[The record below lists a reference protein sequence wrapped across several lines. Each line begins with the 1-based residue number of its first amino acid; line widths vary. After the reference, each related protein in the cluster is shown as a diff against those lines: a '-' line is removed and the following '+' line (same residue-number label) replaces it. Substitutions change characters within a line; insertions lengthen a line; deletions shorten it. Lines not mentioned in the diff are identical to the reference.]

1 MKRPWQ
7 RNRRKQT
14 LSTKLKWANLVTSGT
29 VILLSTLF
37 LLGIQSYFFT
47 SALVRQTQAQA
58 AMGSENMSA
67 AMLFGDQ
74 LAANEILAALR
85 VVPDVQSAVV
95 YDNASG
101 RFASYLRDAG
111 AGQALPLAPRRA
123 SASASD
129 STLSW
134 RHVTVAAPLIVQHQR
149 LGTLI
154 VQSSLDS
161 VYHQLALYLALTI
174 PVMLA
179 VLAIAHLVLSRLQR
193 FITDPLRALSDTSAQ
208 ISRLGDYAIRAE
220 VSSLADI
227 GMLSTAFNTMLDR
240 IQKRESE
247 LEAEISERKR
257 VEVKLDRLAHFD
269 NVTQLHN
276 RHFFNDRLEA
286 VIARAAQC
294 HERAV
299 VMFIDLDN
307 FKAVN
312 DTLGHDIGDDLLR
325 LVSRSLTDTLR
336 AGDAIAR
343 IGGDEFAIILENV
356 HQIEDA
362 AMVAEKC
369 LLKIAQP
376 IAISGHEIHISASIG
391 ISVYPDHA
399 ANMHELLK
407 YADSAMYYAKNSGK
421 NACRLFTHSMQEDA
435 RKRFTLDNN
444 LRRALER
451 KEFVLYYQPQIDLRS
466 GAICG
471 AEALIRWIHPDLGM
485 ISPADFIPVAEETG
499 MIVAIGEWVLREAC
513 HELRA
518 WHDDGHAIRMSINLS
533 GRQLSEDGLVASVL
547 AIVDDSGIDTR
558 WLELE
563 LTESMLM
570 DASASVIDKL
580 HTLKRAGI
588 ALAIDDFGTGYS
600 SMSYLK
606 TFPVSA
612 LKIDRSFV
620 QDLPHSTEDAAIT
633 RAIIA
638 LARSLK
644 METVAEGIET
654 QEQGEFLRANGCDKA
669 QGYHYGKPL
678 PAAQIRELLR
688 RGKHEELDRALPCS
702 A

>member
-7 RNRRKQT
+7 RRRTQT
-14 LSTKLKWANLVTSGT
+14 LSTKLTWANLVTSGT

-47 SALVRQTQAQA
+47 AALVRQTQAQA

-67 AMLFGDQ
+67 AMLFGDRH
-74 LAANEILAALR
+74 AANDILAALR
-85 VVPDVQSAVV
+85 VVADVQSAVV
-95 YDNASG
+95 YDHANT
-101 RFASYLRDAG
+101 RFAGYQRDAG
-111 AGQALPLAPRRA
+111 AAALAPARVPHPA
-123 SASASD
+123 SAAGVA
-129 STLSW
+129 LSY
-134 RHVTVAAPLIVQHQR
+134 RQVTVVTPLIVKRQR
-149 LGTLI
+149 LGTLV
-154 VQSSLDS
+154 VQSSLDR
-161 VYHQLALYLALTI
+161 VYRQLALYLVLTI
-174 PVMLA
+174 PVMLG
-179 VLAIAHLVLSRLQR
+179 VLAIAQLVLSRLQR
-193 FITDPLRALSDTSAQ
+193 FITEPLRALSETSSQ

-276 RHFFNDRLEA
+276 RHFFNDRLET
-286 VIARAAQC
+286 VIARAAQWR
-294 HERAV
+294 ERAV

-312 DTLGHDIGDDLLR
+312 DTLGHDIGDELLR

-336 AGDAIAR
+336 SGDAIAR

-356 HQIEDA
+356 HQIDDA

-391 ISVYPDHA
+391 ISVYPEHA
-399 ANMHELLK
+399 STMHELLK

-421 NACRLFTHSMQEDA
+421 NAYRLFTPSMQEDA

-451 KEFVLYYQPQIDLRS
+451 DEFVLHYQPQIDLRT
-466 GAICG
+466 GAVCG
-471 AEALIRWIHPDLGM
+471 AEALVRWIHPELGL
-485 ISPADFIPVAEETG
+485 ISPADFIPVAEESG

-513 HELRA
+513 HELRR
-518 WHDDGHAIRMSINLS
+518 WHDAGHPIRMSINLS
-533 GRQLSEDGLVASVL
+533 GRQLGEDGLVDSVL
-547 AIVDDSGIDTR
+547 AIVDDSGIDAR

-580 HTLKRAGI
+580 HTLRRAGI

-606 TFPVSA
+606 TLPVGT

-620 QDLPHSTEDAAIT
+620 QDLPHSAEDAAIT

-644 METVAEGIET
+644 METVVEGIET
-654 QEQGEFLRANGCDKA
+654 LEQGEFLRANGCDKA
-669 QGYHYGKPL
+669 QGYHYSKPL
-678 PAAQIRELLR
+678 AAAQMRALLR
-688 RGKHEELDRALPCS
+688 RGELQAADHAVPCG

>member
-1 MKRPWQ
+1 MKRPWPRR
-7 RNRRKQT
+7 RNRTQT

-37 LLGIQSYFFT
+37 LLGIQTYFFT
-47 SALVRQTQAQA
+47 AALVRQTQAQA

-74 LAANEILAALR
+74 HAADDILAALR
-85 VVPDVQSAVV
+85 VVSDVQSAVV
-95 YDNASG
+95 YDNANK

-111 AGQALPLAPRRA
+111 AAPVALRH
-123 SASASD
+123 D
-129 STLSW
+129 SGSGYTLSY
-134 RHVTVAAPLIVQHQR
+134 RHVTVVEPLMVKRQR

-154 VQSSLDS
+154 VQSSLDN
-161 VYHQLALYLALTI
+161 VYRQLAFYLALTI

-193 FITDPLRALSDTSAQ
+193 FITDPLRALSETSAQ

-227 GMLSTAFNTMLDR
+227 GMLSTAFNTMLER

-247 LEAEISERKR
+247 LEAEIAERKR

-286 VIARAAQC
+286 VIARAQRC
-294 HERAV
+294 RERAV

-307 FKAVN
+307 FKTVN
-312 DTLGHDIGDDLLR
+312 DTLGHDIGDELLR
-325 LVSRSLTDTLR
+325 LVSRSLTETVR

-356 HQIEDA
+356 HHIGDA
-362 AMVAEKC
+362 SMVAEKC
-369 LLKIAQP
+369 LLRIAQP

-391 ISVYPDHA
+391 ISVYPDDA
-399 ANMHELLK
+399 LTMHELLK

-421 NACRLFTHSMQEDA
+421 NAYRLFTHSMQEDA

-451 KEFVLYYQPQIDLRS
+451 KEFVLHYQPQIDLRS

-471 AEALIRWIHPDLGM
+471 AEALIRWIHPDLGL
-485 ISPADFIPVAEETG
+485 ISPADFIPVAEDTG

-513 HELRA
+513 HELRR
-518 WHDDGHAIRMSINLS
+518 WHDDGHGVRMSINLS
-533 GRQLSEDGLVASVL
+533 GRQLSEEGLVASVL
-547 AIVDDSGIDTR
+547 GIVDDSGIDAR

-620 QDLPHSTEDAAIT
+620 RDLPHSTEDAAIT
-633 RAIIA
+633 KAIIA
-638 LARSLK
+638 IARSLK

-654 QEQGEFLRANGCDKA
+654 LEQGEFLRASGCDKA
-669 QGYHYGKPL
+669 QGYYYGKPL
-678 PAAQIRELLR
+678 AAAQMRDLLMRREQ
-688 RGKHEELDRALPCS
+688 EAAEPAMPCD